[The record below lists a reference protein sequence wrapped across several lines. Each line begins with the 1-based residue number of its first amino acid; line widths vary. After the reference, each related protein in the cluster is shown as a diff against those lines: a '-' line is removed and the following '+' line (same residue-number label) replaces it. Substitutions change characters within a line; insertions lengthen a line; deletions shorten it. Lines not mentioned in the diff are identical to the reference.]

1 MKKII
6 FVLGIVE
13 AACVHITEGSAYIYP
28 NKVSLLS
35 PPSRDAGQTYP
46 YGTPLTTVRNMELAD
61 ELCDIDSLTQKVT
74 ELQKQ
79 MTDLS
84 DSFAA
89 VLSSRERPTK
99 KAASTKGLQSL
110 NYEMNLRF
118 KELLGYV
125 SELKGELEVLFSRFE
140 KLRSEEEDDYADRLQ
155 RLSQTVDRRL
165 DCLGLYIRISML
177 ANEAQSLEIRKI
189 EDMVFPALKEMK
201 AEIDTLKAQ
210 NAQLRQEVSDL
221 IEKLQGNQS
230 QP

>member
-1 MKKII
+1 
-6 FVLGIVE
+6 
-13 AACVHITEGSAYIYP
+13 
-28 NKVSLLS
+28 
-35 PPSRDAGQTYP
+35 
-46 YGTPLTTVRNMELAD
+46 
-61 ELCDIDSLTQKVT
+61 
-74 ELQKQ
+74 

-125 SELKGELEVLFSRFE
+125 SELKEELEVLFSSFE
-140 KLRSEEEDDYADRLQ
+140 KLRSKEEDDYADRLQ

-221 IEKLQGNQS
+221 TEKLQGNQS